1 MVCII
6 LMLFSSAGRPSSTAW
21 GDPTYM
27 GSRLFSSVVRY
38 LTLSLLSFAAS
49 VTFMSIAFQ
58 LRCALD
64 RPAMA
69 TPSTSLHSLD
79 LSCSVM
85 LLNLAMRLR
94 QYSSSVSGPTSSL
107 SLRLASPCSSSASVR
122 SHQSSSTA
130 SMCSATSGSA
140 AARLNACGR
149 SSMASTCFLSGFI
162 RSTPP
167 CRLCTASVSVAPNL
181 AMPCTN
187 SVVFS
192 SVFLPQL
199 AWLLRMGTY
208 RLVTRARNESST
220 LPRTSPAATSCSTV
234 LSLTPLVLTRMK

>member
-6 LMLFSSAGRPSSTAW
+6 LMLFRSAGKPSSTVC
-21 GDPTYM
+21 GDPVYI
-27 GSRLFSSVVRY
+27 GSSDFSRVVRY
-38 LTLSLLSFAAS
+38 FTLSLLSFAAS
-49 VTFMSIAFQ
+49 VTFMSMAFQ
-58 LRCALD
+58 FRCALD

-69 TPSTSLHSLD
+69 TPSTSLHSLL

-107 SLRLASPCSSSASVR
+107 SLRLPSPSSSSASVR
-122 SHQSSSTA
+122 VHQSSSTR
-130 SMCSATSGSA
+130 SMCSATSGSV
-140 AARLNACGR
+140 AARLNDCGR
-149 SSMASTCFLSGFI
+149 RSIASTCFLSGFI

-167 CRLCTASVSVAPNL
+167 CSECTASVRVAPNL

-199 AWLLRMGTY
+199 VWLCRMGT
-208 RLVTRARNESST
+208 
-220 LPRTSPAATSCSTV
+220 
-234 LSLTPLVLTRMK
+234 